1 MPGYLPS
8 FPDNSVTP
16 TISSNS
22 GDTAFSVDSLTGF
35 SLNGPLSGKKGYE
48 CAGGISECANSCCSI
63 QGFCSDTQYSCG
75 EKRDNKNLIY
85 IITCSLFGAFTIFYW
100 VTYFVIGCRY
110 NKQAIKTQ
118 KEKQRYGEVV
128 KQNQQRKKNE
138 VINENDEFDVP
149 GMRTHGSVSVE
160 EEKPDEEKRKKM
172 ENVANKLDRLEQ
184 NKYEEKGE
192 KGSDLIDESNRGGK
206 EKKIEGEFDEQNLD
220 D

>member
-1 MPGYLPS
+1 MNVQIPVVVFRVFVRIRNIP
-8 FPDNSVTP
+8 
-16 TISSNS
+16 
-22 GDTAFSVDSLTGF
+22 
-35 SLNGPLSGKKGYE
+35 
-48 CAGGISECANSCCSI
+48 
-63 QGFCSDTQYSCG
+63 

-110 NKQAIKTQ
+110 SKQAIKTQ

-160 EEKPDEEKRKKM
+160 EEKPDEENRKKM